1 MPSFRGSPELAG
13 DPDQEQEMGACSRLS
28 PCSAHPGLSRA
39 LCHSLAPA
47 AVAKLSPPKAQ
58 PFEAI
63 PRNGHNAWLNLF
75 QFWRTNAF
83 QNLHHV
89 MDRNFQ
95 NLGPIYR

>member
-1 MPSFRGSPELAG
+1 M
-13 DPDQEQEMGACSRLS
+13 
-28 PCSAHPGLSRA
+28 
-39 LCHSLAPA
+39 
-47 AVAKLSPPKAQ
+47 VAKLSPTKVQ

-83 QNLHHV
+83 QNLHRV